1 MKEKRIS
8 LRFREDNER
17 DMKAWNLLEE
27 IALKKNASKNSVALE
42 LLIAGVEGNN
52 RVNDDAFAELVAS
65 RVIERL
71 NLSLPV
77 NPASNEAKGAACR
90 EAPGA
95 DEPVELDEDAL
106 DFLDA
111 FV

>member
-17 DMKAWNLLEE
+17 DMKVWNLLGE

-42 LLIAGVEGNN
+42 LLLAGSEGANG
-52 RVNDDAFAELVAS
+52 VNDDAFAELVAC
-65 RVIERL
+65 RVVEKL
-71 NLSLPV
+71 NLKL
-77 NPASNEAKGAACR
+77 NTTTADNEAKGAACKADP
-90 EAPGA
+90 EA